1 MVATKTKPRKV
12 RMIPGGGPVR
22 QELKGESAKL
32 QEAYEQKAKD
42 ALRAI
47 IKDGGADYA
56 KLQAGLRKLGIEI
69 TPAALENKIARGTFS
84 AAFLIQCMDA
94 LGTKG
99 LELGE

>member
-12 RMIPGGGPVR
+12 KMIPGGGPVK

-32 QEAYEQKAKD
+32 QEAYERKAKE
-42 ALRAI
+42 ALRAV

-56 KLQAGLRKLGIEI
+56 KLQAGLKRLGVEI

-84 AAFLIQCMDA
+84 AAFLFQCMDA
-94 LGTKG
+94 LGTSKLS
-99 LELGE
+99 LE